1 MGPTNAKVKQMA
13 LSAPRPHR
21 GSRYVWSIGVFV
33 TILAITAVLH
43 VSERARIEDARAQL
57 LAVNAT
63 QVADDVEAALED
75 YTGGAR
81 AAAALIQNDPTISQ
95 EDYERAMA
103 NVVRSDRSEA
113 ITATNVVKQIARVDL
128 QATIDMKVHIDGAPF
143 TPFPER
149 KAEVYAPV
157 WLLYPLQGNES
168 ARGFDILANQ
178 AAVRTLESSLRSN
191 EPRMTPGLTI
201 VQETE
206 DQIGFIIYV
215 PTIGPDFEGWTNAV
229 FRGQQFLENVLGD
242 VDTVAVSVS
251 DGPGVDSKVIGRIT
265 PRTPDEAVA
274 EQLTLTRTIY
284 GQEWVFDI
292 AATSVLTDQVPDAFL
307 FALTIGGIGL
317 AGLASVFVFLLI
329 RQRELAET
337 LVVERT
343 AELVDANSRLVEA
356 GRIKDDFL
364 AVVSHELRTPLTVIM
379 GMADM
384 ASEETSPDSGA
395 RQYLDRIDHNAR
407 RMGDLVEDLL
417 LTAQIDA
424 GKLETRPQT
433 VPLKAALEGLAADLN
448 KTVNGDIDVDVATG
462 DNVLVDPSH
471 LERMI
476 SNLVTNAEKYGSPP
490 IRIQARIE
498 DRQAVIQVIDS
509 GPGVPEHQ
517 VPALFERF
525 EQGTSG
531 RRRTSS
537 GVGLGLSIVRE
548 LAEINGGSARYVDTS
563 SPIFEIRLP
572 SSSWVPAA
580 ERTATATA

>member
-1 MGPTNAKVKQMA
+1 MA

-21 GSRYVWSIGVFV
+21 GSKYVWSIGVFV
-33 TILAITAVLH
+33 TIILITAVLH

-63 QVADDVEAALED
+63 QVADDIEAALED

-95 EDYERAMA
+95 DDYERAMT

-113 ITATNVVKQIARVDL
+113 ITATNVVKQIARTDL
-128 QATIDMKVHIDGAPF
+128 QATIDMKVRTDGQPF

-149 KAEVYAPV
+149 NADLYAPV

-178 AAVRTLESSLRSN
+178 AAVQTLESSLKSK

-206 DQIGFIIYV
+206 DQVGFIIYV
-215 PTIGPDFEGWTNAV
+215 PTIGAGFEGWTNAV
-229 FRGQQFLENVLGD
+229 FRGQQFLENVLGNL
-242 VDTVAVSVS
+242 DTVSVTVS
-251 DGPGVDSKVIGRIT
+251 DGSDVDSKVIGRIA
-265 PRTPDEAVA
+265 PRATDRAVA
-274 EQLTLTRTIY
+274 EPLTLTRTIY
-284 GQEWVFDI
+284 GQEWVFEI
-292 AATSVLTDQVPDAFL
+292 APTSVLTAQVSDAFL
-307 FALTIGGIGL
+307 VSLTIGGIGL
-317 AGLASVFVFLLI
+317 AALASIFVFLLI

-343 AELVDANSRLVEA
+343 AELVDANSQLVEA

-433 VPLKAALEGLAADLN
+433 VSLTAALGGLVADLDR
-448 KTVNGDIDVDVATG
+448 TVKGDIGLDVTTDG
-462 DNVLVDPSH
+462 NVLVDPSH
-471 LERMI
+471 FERMI
-476 SNLVTNAEKYGSPP
+476 SNLVTNAEKYGAPP
-490 IRIQARIE
+490 IRIQAWVE
-498 DRQAVIQVIDS
+498 DREAVIHVIDS

-517 VPALFERF
+517 IPALFERF

-572 SSSWVPAA
+572 SSSSVPAA